1 TGSRGSGPLPTC
13 RHRQSSSKSFNP
25 TSILFR
31 RSQKRLASKRNSEKI
46 SNKRNEMADQFKVL
60 VICGLLRKGSS
71 NAALTRAL
79 PGLAPSGMKFVTA
92 PAIETLPLYNAD
104 MQEASGFPGPA
115 QDLAAAIRAAEGVL
129 FVTPEYNWSMPG
141 GLKNAIDWVSR
152 MKEQPFEGKPVAIQ
166 SCSQGPLGGARMQYH
181 GRMSRPFL
189 KAHIFGTPEVFV
201 GNAATKFSKDTLEL
215 TDQGTKDAVKAQLA
229 TFAKYIGRF
238 KAGA

>member
-1 TGSRGSGPLPTC
+1 
-13 RHRQSSSKSFNP
+13 
-25 TSILFR
+25 
-31 RSQKRLASKRNSEKI
+31 
-46 SNKRNEMADQFKVL
+46 MADQLSVL
-60 VICGLLRKGSS
+60 VICGSLRKGSY

-79 PGLAPSGMKFVTA
+79 LQLAPPEIKLVTA
-92 PAIETLPLYNAD
+92 PSFATLPLYNAD
-104 MQEASGFPGPA
+104 IQNASGFPAPA
-115 QDLAAAIRAAEGVL
+115 EDLATAIRAVDGAL

-181 GRMSRPFL
+181 WRMTMTFL

-201 GNAATKFSKDTLEL
+201 GNAASKFSKDTLEL

-229 TFAKYIGRF
+229 AFAKYIGRF
-238 KAGA
+238 RASA